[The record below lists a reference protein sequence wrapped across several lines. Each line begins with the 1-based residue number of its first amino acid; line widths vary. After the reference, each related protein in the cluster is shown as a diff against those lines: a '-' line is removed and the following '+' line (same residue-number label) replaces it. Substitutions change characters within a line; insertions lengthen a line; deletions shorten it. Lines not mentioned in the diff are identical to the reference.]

1 MSADIGLREVCGALE
16 SVGIEYFVGGSLA
29 SSIHGLFRSTA
40 GVDLAVA
47 MSQQQVEPFCSRLEE
62 FFYLDR
68 QTIREALER
77 NRSFNLIHFA
87 SSYKFDFFPLT
98 PAAWHQSQ
106 LARRQW
112 LLCPLPGVD
121 DFLLPVCSAEDIILA
136 KLQWFRAGGET
147 SDRQWSDLRGVLEAR
162 GQNLD
167 MEYLRRWAEV
177 LGLGSL
183 LSKLCA

>member
-1 MSADIGLREVCGALE
+1 VCGALE
-16 SVGIEYFVGGSLA
+16 SLGIEYFVGGSLA

-47 MSQQQVEPFCSRLEE
+47 MSQQRVEPFCSRLEE

-77 NRSFNLIHFA
+77 NLSFNLIHFA

-112 LLCPLPGVD
+112 LPSPLP
-121 DFLLPVCSAEDIILA
+121 
-136 KLQWFRAGGET
+136 GGET

-162 GQNLD
+162 GQDLD

-183 LSKLCA
+183 MSKLCA